1 MKRDLVLL
9 GLAIAA
15 GALVGYIDLGAS
27 EVFVPA
33 GMILVF
39 TFVLG
44 MLAPRLAWL
53 WGIVVGLG
61 VPVMHGIIAIRG
73 QAQPYPFDWSG
84 VFLPIMFG
92 LAGAYAGWFVRR
104 VMAAGSGQT

>member
-1 MKRDLVLL
+1 MKRDLAVL

-15 GALVGYIDLGAS
+15 GMLVGCVDRGAS

-39 TFVLG
+39 TFALG

-61 VPVMHGIIAIRG
+61 VPAVHAMVQISG

-92 LAGAYAGWFVRR
+92 LAGACAGWFVRR
-104 VMAAGSGQT
+104 VMAEGSGQT